1 MQMALVDVLVYD
13 RRMTPRSYLFVP
25 ADRPERIA
33 KALASGADAVI
44 VDLEDAVAPGAKS
57 GARQSLAAWLE
68 DQACVTARAA
78 TAPPDGGV
86 AGHMPV
92 PVPVPLPTPLFVR
105 TNSAG
110 TPWFQD
116 DLRVCALPG
125 VQGIVLPKAQTLE
138 ELAAV
143 RAAAPQRVLLPL
155 IETAVGVQAA
165 VTLAGAPGVQRLV
178 FGSLDLQADL
188 GIEADD
194 EGEEDALLA
203 FRSHLVL
210 ASRLGGLAAPVDG
223 VSTALQDE
231 AVVQRDTVRARRL
244 GFGAKLCIHPKQV
257 HAVHQGFAPSAEDVA
272 WAKRVLQA
280 HEAAQQAGG
289 HGAVAVDGKM
299 VDAPVLR
306 RARTVLERSAR
317 A

>member
-1 MQMALVDVLVYD
+1 MQMALVDALVYD
-13 RRMTPRSYLFVP
+13 GHMTPRSYLFVP

-44 VDLEDAVAPGAKS
+44 VDLEDAVAPEAKS
-57 GARQSLAAWLE
+57 GARQSLVAWLE

-78 TAPPDGGV
+78 TASPDGGV
-86 AGHMPV
+86 AGHL
-92 PVPVPLPTPLFVR
+92 PVPLPTPLFVR

-116 DLRVCALPG
+116 DLQVCSLPG
-125 VQGIVLPKAQTLE
+125 VHGIVLPRAQTLD
-138 ELAAV
+138 ELATV
-143 RAAAPQRVLLPL
+143 QAAAPQRVLLPL
-155 IETAVGVQAA
+155 IETALGMQAA
-165 VTLAGAPGVQRLV
+165 VTLASAPGVQRLV

-194 EGEEDALLA
+194 EGEEEALLA

-257 HAVHQGFAPSAEDVA
+257 TAVHRGFAPSAEDVA
-272 WAKRVLQA
+272 WARRVLKVY
-280 HEAAQQAGG
+280 EAAQQAGG

-306 RARTVLERSAR
+306 RAHTVLERSAR

>member
-1 MQMALVDVLVYD
+1 
-13 RRMTPRSYLFVP
+13 MTPRSYLFVP

-86 AGHMPV
+86 AGRM
-92 PVPVPLPTPLFVR
+92 PVPVPLPPPLLVR

-110 TPWFQD
+110 TPWFED

-125 VQGIVLPKAQTLE
+125 VHGVVLPKAQALD

-143 RAAAPQRVLLPL
+143 RDAAPQRVLLPL
-155 IETAVGVQAA
+155 IETALGMQAA

-188 GIEADD
+188 GIDSDD

-257 HAVHQGFAPSAEDVA
+257 HAVHRGFAPSAEDVA
-272 WAKRVLQA
+272 WAQRVLQA
-280 HEAAQQAGG
+280 YEAAQQAEG

-306 RARTVLERSAR
+306 RAHTVLERSAR

>member
-1 MQMALVDVLVYD
+1 
-13 RRMTPRSYLFVP
+13 MTPRSYLFVP

-44 VDLEDAVAPGAKS
+44 VDLEDAVAPEAKS
-57 GARQSLAAWLE
+57 RARQALVAWLE
-68 DQACVTARAA
+68 DQASQAARAA
-78 TAPPDGGV
+78 P
-86 AGHMPV
+86 
-92 PVPVPLPTPLFVR
+92 PLPASSGAEPLPLPLPIPLFVR
-105 TNSAG
+105 VNSAS
-110 TPWFQD
+110 TSWFQD

-125 VQGIVLPKAQTLE
+125 VIGVVLSKAQTLD

-165 VTLAGAPGVQRLV
+165 ATLAGAPGVQRLV

-194 EGEEDALLA
+194 EGDEEALLA
-203 FRSHLVL
+203 FRSQLVL
-210 ASRLGGLAAPVDG
+210 ASRLGGLVAPVDG

-231 AVVQRDTVRARRL
+231 DLVQRDTLRARRL

-257 HAVHQGFAPSAEDVA
+257 HAVHRGFAPSAEDVA
-272 WAKRVLQA
+272 WAHRVLQA
-280 HEAAQQAGG
+280 YEAAQQAGG

-306 RARTVLERSAR
+306 RAHTVLERSAR

>member
-1 MQMALVDVLVYD
+1 
-13 RRMTPRSYLFVP
+13 MTPRSYLFVP

-44 VDLEDAVAPGAKS
+44 VDLEDAVAPEAKTR
-57 GARQSLAAWLE
+57 ARQALAVWLE
-68 DQACVTARAA
+68 DQASQAARAA
-78 TAPPDGGV
+78 P
-86 AGHMPV
+86 
-92 PVPVPLPTPLFVR
+92 PLPASSGAEPLPLPLAIPLFVR
-105 TNSAG
+105 VNSAS
-110 TPWFQD
+110 TSWFQD
-116 DLRVCALPG
+116 DLRVCTLPG
-125 VQGIVLPKAQTLE
+125 VNGVVLPKAQTLD
-138 ELAAV
+138 ELATV
-143 RAAAPQRVLLPL
+143 RAAAPQHVLLPL

-165 VTLAGAPGVQRLV
+165 VTLAAAPGVQRLV

-188 GIEADD
+188 GIEAQADADGD
-194 EGEEDALLA
+194 EEALLT

-257 HAVHQGFAPSAEDVA
+257 TAVHRGFAPSAADVA
-272 WAKRVLQA
+272 WAQRVLQA
-280 HEAAQQAGG
+280 FEAAQQAGG
-289 HGAVAVDGKM
+289 HGALAVDGKM

>member
-1 MQMALVDVLVYD
+1 
-13 RRMTPRSYLFVP
+13 MTPRSYLFVP

-44 VDLEDAVAPGAKS
+44 VDLEDAVAPEAKS
-57 GARQSLAAWLE
+57 GARLALAAWLE
-68 DQACVTARAA
+68 GQASQAAR
-78 TAPPDGGV
+78 TAPTLPAGGE
-86 AGHMPV
+86 ARPI
-92 PVPVPLPTPLFVR
+92 PVPLLVR
-105 TNSAG
+105 VNSAS
-110 TPWFQD
+110 TAWFQD
-116 DLRVCALPG
+116 DLQVGVLPG
-125 VQGIVLPKAQTLE
+125 VQGIVLPKAQTLD

-155 IETAVGVQAA
+155 IETAMGVHAA
-165 VTLAGAPGVQRLV
+165 ATLAGAPGVQRLV

-194 EGEEDALLA
+194 EGGEEALLA

-210 ASRLGGLAAPVDG
+210 ASRLGGLLAPVDG

-231 AVVQRDTVRARRL
+231 DLVLRDAVRARRL

-257 HAVHQGFAPSAEDVA
+257 QAVHRGFAPSAEDVA
-272 WAKRVLQA
+272 WARRVLQA
-280 HEAAQQAGG
+280 YEAAQQEGG

-306 RARTVLERSAR
+306 RAHTVLERSAR

>member
-1 MQMALVDVLVYD
+1 
-13 RRMTPRSYLFVP
+13 MTPRTYLFVP

-44 VDLEDAVAPGAKS
+44 VDLEDAVAPEAKS
-57 GARQSLAAWLE
+57 RARQALAVWLE
-68 DQACVTARAA
+68 DQASQAARAA
-78 TAPPDGGV
+78 PPPPASSG
-86 AGHMPV
+86 AE
-92 PVPVPLPTPLFVR
+92 PLPLPLAIPLFVR
-105 TNSAG
+105 VNSAS
-110 TPWFQD
+110 TSWFQD

-125 VQGIVLPKAQTLE
+125 VNGVVLPKAQTLD

-143 RAAAPQRVLLPL
+143 RAGSPQRVLLPL

-188 GIEADD
+188 GIEA
-194 EGEEDALLA
+194 EGEADADGVEEALLA

-257 HAVHQGFAPSAEDVA
+257 TAVHRGFAPSAADVA
-272 WAKRVLQA
+272 WAQRVLQA
-280 HEAAQQAGG
+280 FEAAQQAGG

-306 RARTVLERSAR
+306 RAHTVLERSAR

>member
-1 MQMALVDVLVYD
+1 
-13 RRMTPRSYLFVP
+13 MTPRSYLFVP

-44 VDLEDAVAPGAKS
+44 VDLEDAVAPEAKS
-57 GARQSLAAWLE
+57 RARQALVAWLE
-68 DQACVTARAA
+68 DQASQAARAA
-78 TAPPDGGV
+78 P
-86 AGHMPV
+86 
-92 PVPVPLPTPLFVR
+92 PLPASSGAEPLPLPLPIPLFVR
-105 TNSAG
+105 VNSAS
-110 TPWFQD
+110 TSWFQD

-125 VQGIVLPKAQTLE
+125 VIGVVLSKAQTLD

-155 IETAVGVQAA
+155 IETAIGVQAA
-165 VTLAGAPGVQRLV
+165 VTLAGAPGVHRLV

-194 EGEEDALLA
+194 EGDEEALLA

-231 AVVQRDTVRARRL
+231 VLVQRDTVRARRL

-257 HAVHQGFAPSAEDVA
+257 NAVHGGFAPSAVDVA
-272 WAKRVLQA
+272 WAHRVLQA
-280 HEAAQQAGG
+280 YEAAQQAGG

-306 RARTVLERSAR
+306 RAHTVLERSAR

>member
-1 MQMALVDVLVYD
+1 
-13 RRMTPRSYLFVP
+13 MTPRTYLFVP

-44 VDLEDAVAPGAKS
+44 VDLEDAVAPEAKS
-57 GARQSLAAWLE
+57 RARQALAVWLE
-68 DQACVTARAA
+68 DQASQAARAA
-78 TAPPDGGV
+78 PPPPASSG
-86 AGHMPV
+86 AE
-92 PVPVPLPTPLFVR
+92 PLPLPRPIPLFVR
-105 TNSAG
+105 VNSAS
-110 TPWFQD
+110 TSWFQD

-125 VQGIVLPKAQTLE
+125 VNGVVLPKAQTLD

-143 RAAAPQRVLLPL
+143 RAGAPQRVLLPL

-188 GIEADD
+188 GIEAQADADGD
-194 EGEEDALLA
+194 EEALLA

-223 VSTALQDE
+223 VSTALQDD
-231 AVVQRDTVRARRL
+231 VLVQRDTARARRL

-257 HAVHQGFAPSAEDVA
+257 NAVHRGFAPSAEDVA
-272 WAKRVLQA
+272 WAHRVLQA
-280 HEAAQQAGG
+280 YEAAQQAGG

-306 RARTVLERSAR
+306 RAHTVLERSAR

>member
-1 MQMALVDVLVYD
+1 
-13 RRMTPRSYLFVP
+13 MTPRSYLFVP

-44 VDLEDAVAPGAKS
+44 VDLEDAVAPEAKS
-57 GARQSLAAWLE
+57 GARLALAAWLE
-68 DQACVTARAA
+68 GQARQTAAA
-78 TAPPDGGV
+78 APALPAGGE
-86 AGHMPV
+86 ARPI
-92 PVPVPLPTPLFVR
+92 PVPLLVR
-105 TNSAG
+105 VNSAS
-110 TPWFQD
+110 TAWFQD
-116 DLRVCALPG
+116 DLRVGALPG
-125 VQGIVLPKAQTLE
+125 LHGIVLPKAQTLD
-138 ELAAV
+138 ELATV
-143 RAAAPQRVLLPL
+143 RAAAPQCMLLPL
-155 IETAVGVQAA
+155 IETAMGVQAA
-165 VTLAGAPGVQRLV
+165 ATLAGAPGVQRLV

-194 EGEEDALLA
+194 EGDEEALLA

-231 AVVQRDTVRARRL
+231 DLVLRDTVRARRL

-257 HAVHQGFAPSAEDVA
+257 HAVHRGFAPSAEDVA
-272 WAKRVLQA
+272 WARRVLQA
-280 HEAAQQAGG
+280 YEAAQHAGS

-306 RARTVLERSAR
+306 RAHTVLERSAR

>member
-1 MQMALVDVLVYD
+1 
-13 RRMTPRSYLFVP
+13 MTPRSYLFVP

-44 VDLEDAVAPGAKS
+44 VDLEDAVAPEAKS
-57 GARQSLAAWLE
+57 RAKQSLATWLE
-68 DQACVTARAA
+68 DQARAA
-78 TAPPDGGV
+78 ASAAPALPAGG
-86 AGHMPV
+86 AAEHF
-92 PVPVPLPTPLFVR
+92 PVPLPTPLFVR
-105 TNSAG
+105 LNGAG

-125 VQGIVLPKAQTLE
+125 VHGIVLPKAQTLE

-188 GIEADD
+188 GIEAQADADGD
-194 EGEEDALLA
+194 EEALLT

-223 VSTALQDE
+223 VSTALQDD
-231 AVVQRDTVRARRL
+231 VLVQRDTARARRL

-257 HAVHQGFAPSAEDVA
+257 RAVHRGFAPSAEDVA
-272 WAKRVLQA
+272 WAHRVLQA
-280 HEAAQQAGG
+280 YEAAQQAGG

-306 RARTVLERSAR
+306 RAQTMLERSAR

>member
-1 MQMALVDVLVYD
+1 
-13 RRMTPRSYLFVP
+13 MTTRSYLFVP

-44 VDLEDAVAPGAKS
+44 VDLEDAVAPEAKS
-57 GARQSLAAWLE
+57 GARLALAVWLE
-68 DQACVTARAA
+68 DQARQTAAA
-78 TAPPDGGV
+78 AAALPASGG
-86 AGHMPV
+86 AN
-92 PVPVPLPTPLFVR
+92 PLPLPLPKPLFVR
-105 TNSAG
+105 VNSAS

-125 VQGIVLPKAQTLE
+125 VQGIVLPKAQTLD

-155 IETAVGVQAA
+155 IETAMGVHAA
-165 VTLAGAPGVQRLV
+165 ATLAGAQGVQRLV

-194 EGEEDALLA
+194 EGGEEALLA

-231 AVVQRDTVRARRL
+231 DKVLRDTVRARRL
-244 GFGAKLCIHPKQV
+244 GFGAKLCIHPKQI
-257 HAVHQGFAPSAEDVA
+257 HAVHRGFAPNPEEVA
-272 WAKRVLQA
+272 WARRVLQA
-280 HEAAQQAGG
+280 YEAAQQAGG

-306 RARTVLERSAR
+306 RAHTVLERSAR

>member
-1 MQMALVDVLVYD
+1 
-13 RRMTPRSYLFVP
+13 MTPRTYLFVP

-44 VDLEDAVAPGAKS
+44 VDLEDAVAPEAKS
-57 GARQSLAAWLE
+57 RARQALAVWLE
-68 DQACVTARAA
+68 DQASQAARAA
-78 TAPPDGGV
+78 PPPPASSG
-86 AGHMPV
+86 AE
-92 PVPVPLPTPLFVR
+92 PLPLPLAIPLFVR
-105 TNSAG
+105 VNSAS
-110 TPWFQD
+110 TSWFQD

-125 VQGIVLPKAQTLE
+125 VNGVVLPKAKTLD

-143 RAAAPQRVLLPL
+143 RAGSPQRVLLPL

-165 VTLAGAPGVQRLV
+165 VTLAAAPGVQRLV

-194 EGEEDALLA
+194 EGDEEALLA

-223 VSTALQDE
+223 VSTALQDD
-231 AVVQRDTVRARRL
+231 VLVQRDTARARRL

-257 HAVHQGFAPSAEDVA
+257 NAVHRGFAPSAADVA
-272 WAKRVLQA
+272 WAYRVLQA
-280 HEAAQQAGG
+280 YEGAQQAGG

-306 RARTVLERSAR
+306 RAHTVLERSAR

>member
-1 MQMALVDVLVYD
+1 
-13 RRMTPRSYLFVP
+13 MTPRSYRFVP

-44 VDLEDAVAPGAKS
+44 VDLEDAVAPEAKS
-57 GARQSLAAWLE
+57 RAKQSLATWLE
-68 DQACVTARAA
+68 DQARAA
-78 TAPPDGGV
+78 ASAAPALPAGG
-86 AGHMPV
+86 AAEHF
-92 PVPVPLPTPLFVR
+92 PVPLPTPLFVR
-105 TNSAG
+105 LNGAG

-125 VQGIVLPKAQTLE
+125 VHGIVLPKAQTLE

-188 GIEADD
+188 GIEVDD
-194 EGEEDALLA
+194 EGDEEALLA

-257 HAVHQGFAPSAEDVA
+257 TAVHRGFAPSAADVA
-272 WAKRVLQA
+272 WAQRVLQA
-280 HEAAQQAGG
+280 FEAAQQAGG

-306 RARTVLERSAR
+306 RARTVLEHSAR

>member
-1 MQMALVDVLVYD
+1 
-13 RRMTPRSYLFVP
+13 MTPRTYLFVP

-44 VDLEDAVAPGAKS
+44 VDLEDAVAPEAKS
-57 GARQSLAAWLE
+57 RARQALAVWLE
-68 DQACVTARAA
+68 DQASQAARAA
-78 TAPPDGGV
+78 PPPPASSG
-86 AGHMPV
+86 AE
-92 PVPVPLPTPLFVR
+92 PLPLPRPIPLFVR
-105 TNSAG
+105 VNSTSA
-110 TPWFQD
+110 PWFQD

-125 VQGIVLPKAQTLE
+125 VHGIVLPKAQTLD

-143 RAAAPQRVLLPL
+143 RAGAPQRVLLPL

-188 GIEADD
+188 GIEAQADAD
-194 EGEEDALLA
+194 GDEDALLT

-223 VSTALQDE
+223 VSTALQDD
-231 AVVQRDTVRARRL
+231 VLVQRDTARARRL

-257 HAVHQGFAPSAEDVA
+257 RAVHRGFAPSAEDVA
-272 WAKRVLQA
+272 WAHRVLQA
-280 HEAAQQAGG
+280 YEAAQQAGG

-306 RARTVLERSAR
+306 RAQTMLERSAR

>member
-1 MQMALVDVLVYD
+1 
-13 RRMTPRSYLFVP
+13 MTPRSYLFVP

-44 VDLEDAVAPGAKS
+44 VDLEDAVAPVAKS
-57 GARQSLAAWLE
+57 RARQALAVWLE
-68 DQACVTARAA
+68 DQASQAAR
-78 TAPPDGGV
+78 TAPPPPASSG
-86 AGHMPV
+86 AE
-92 PVPVPLPTPLFVR
+92 PLPLPRPIPLFIRV
-105 TNSAG
+105 NSAS
-110 TPWFQD
+110 TSWFQD

-125 VQGIVLPKAQTLE
+125 VNGVVLPKAQTLD

-143 RAAAPQRVLLPL
+143 RAAALQHVLLPL

-165 VTLAGAPGVQRLV
+165 VTLAAAPGVQRLV

-188 GIEADD
+188 GIEAQADADGD
-194 EGEEDALLA
+194 EEALLA

-257 HAVHQGFAPSAEDVA
+257 HAVHRGFAPSAEDVA
-272 WAKRVLQA
+272 WAQRVLQA
-280 HEAAQQAGG
+280 YEAAQQAEG

-306 RARTVLERSAR
+306 RAHTVLERSAR

>member
-1 MQMALVDVLVYD
+1 
-13 RRMTPRSYLFVP
+13 MTPRSYLFVP

-44 VDLEDAVAPGAKS
+44 VDLEDAVSPEAKS
-57 GARQSLAAWLE
+57 GARLALAAWLE
-68 DQACVTARAA
+68 GQASQAVRTGPTLPAGGGAR
-78 TAPPDGGV
+78 PI
-86 AGHMPV
+86 
-92 PVPVPLPTPLFVR
+92 PVPLLVR
-105 TNSAG
+105 VNSAS
-110 TPWFQD
+110 TAWFQD
-116 DLRVCALPG
+116 DLPMCALPG
-125 VQGIVLPKAQTLE
+125 VHGIVLPKAQTLD
-138 ELAAV
+138 ELAAA

-155 IETAVGVQAA
+155 IETAMGVHAA
-165 VTLAGAPGVQRLV
+165 ATLAGAPGVQRLV

-194 EGEEDALLA
+194 EGSEEALLA
-203 FRSHLVL
+203 FRSQLVL
-210 ASRLGGLAAPVDG
+210 ASRLEGLVAPVDG

-231 AVVQRDTVRARRL
+231 DLVQRDTLRARRL

-257 HAVHQGFAPSAEDVA
+257 HAVHRGFAPSAEDVA
-272 WAKRVLQA
+272 WAHRVLQA

-306 RARTVLERSAR
+306 RAHTVLERSAR

>member
-1 MQMALVDVLVYD
+1 
-13 RRMTPRSYLFVP
+13 MTPRSYLFVP

-44 VDLEDAVAPGAKS
+44 VDLEDAVAPEAKS
-57 GARQSLAAWLE
+57 RARQALAVWLE
-68 DQACVTARAA
+68 DQASQAARAA
-78 TAPPDGGV
+78 P
-86 AGHMPV
+86 
-92 PVPVPLPTPLFVR
+92 PLPASSGAEPLPLPRAIPLFVR
-105 TNSAG
+105 VNSAS
-110 TPWFQD
+110 TSWFQD

-125 VQGIVLPKAQTLE
+125 VNGVVLPKAQTLD
-138 ELAAV
+138 ELATV
-143 RAAAPQRVLLPL
+143 RAAAPQHVLLPL

-165 VTLAGAPGVQRLV
+165 VTLAAAPGVQRLV

-188 GIEADD
+188 GIEAQADADGD
-194 EGEEDALLA
+194 EEALLA

-223 VSTALQDE
+223 VSTALQDD
-231 AVVQRDTVRARRL
+231 VLVQRDTVRARRQ

-257 HAVHQGFAPSAEDVA
+257 RAVHRGFAPSAEDVA
-272 WAKRVLQA
+272 WAHRVLQA
-280 HEAAQQAGG
+280 FEAARQAGG

-306 RARTVLERSAR
+306 RAQTVLERSAR

>member
-1 MQMALVDVLVYD
+1 
-13 RRMTPRSYLFVP
+13 MTPRSYLFVP

-44 VDLEDAVAPGAKS
+44 VDLEDAVAPEAKS
-57 GARQSLAAWLE
+57 RARHALVAWLE
-68 DQACVTARAA
+68 DQASQAARAA
-78 TAPPDGGV
+78 P
-86 AGHMPV
+86 
-92 PVPVPLPTPLFVR
+92 PLPASSGAEPLPLPLPIPLFVR
-105 TNSAG
+105 VNSAS
-110 TPWFQD
+110 TSWFQD

-125 VQGIVLPKAQTLE
+125 VIGVVLSKAQTLD

-165 VTLAGAPGVQRLV
+165 ATLAGAPGVQRLV

-194 EGEEDALLA
+194 EGDEEALLA
-203 FRSHLVL
+203 FRSQLVL
-210 ASRLGGLAAPVDG
+210 ASRLGGLVAPVDG

-231 AVVQRDTVRARRL
+231 DLVQRDTLRARRL

-257 HAVHQGFAPSAEDVA
+257 HAVHRGFAPSAEDVA
-272 WAKRVLQA
+272 WAHRVLQA

-306 RARTVLERSAR
+306 RAHTVLERSAR
-317 A
+317 S

>member
-1 MQMALVDVLVYD
+1 
-13 RRMTPRSYLFVP
+13 MTPRSYLFVP

-86 AGHMPV
+86 AERMPV
-92 PVPVPLPTPLFVR
+92 PLLPPLFVR

-116 DLRVCALPG
+116 DLQVCSLPG
-125 VQGIVLPKAQTLE
+125 VHGIVLPKAQTLD
-138 ELAAV
+138 ELATV
-143 RAAAPQRVLLPL
+143 QAAAPQRVLLPL
-155 IETAVGVQAA
+155 IETALGVQAA

-194 EGEEDALLA
+194 EGEEEALLA

-257 HAVHQGFAPSAEDVA
+257 TAVHRGFAPSAEDVA
-272 WAKRVLQA
+272 WAQRVLQA
-280 HEAAQQAGG
+280 YEAAQQAGG